1 MLFRLPFRLRRAPLG
16 LAVVLSLAA
25 FRADDPR
32 DPGRVEHL
40 ADFPSKF
47 VKPRHVD
54 VWLPAD
60 YPRPGRRYAVLYMH
74 DGQNL
79 FHPASSYGGVAWEVD
94 STLARLQL
102 RGAVRPDVIVV
113 GVWNTD
119 RRFREYCPARPY
131 QLLSAARRAQLA
143 QEGLLPGPP
152 QSDEYLRFLVQELKP
167 YVDGHYQTDKRRQS
181 TFIGGSSMGGLISL
195 YAAVE
200 YPQVFGGAACLS
212 THWPLSLQ
220 DNPSDF
226 TSACLR
232 YLGQRLPAKGRRPR
246 LYFDFGTATLDAR
259 YEPHQLRIDS
269 LLRAKGYT
277 GRDWLTR
284 KYEGAAHSEASWKK
298 RFEVPTRFLLSPAA
312 GK

>member
-1 MLFRLPFRLRRAPLG
+1 ML
-16 LAVVLSLAA
+16 A

-40 ADFPSKF
+40 ADFPSQF
-47 VKPRHVD
+47 VQPRHVD

-94 STLARLQL
+94 STLARLQQ
-102 RGAVRPDVIVV
+102 RGEVRPDVIVV
-113 GVWNTD
+113 GVWNTG
-119 RRFREYCPARPY
+119 RRFAEYCPAKPFR
-131 QLLSAARRAQLA
+131 LMSTARQAQLA
-143 QEGLLPGPP
+143 QERLLAGPP
-152 QSDEYLRFLVQELKP
+152 LSDEYLRFLVQELKP
-167 YVDGHYQTDKRRQS
+167 YIDGHYQTDKRRQS

-200 YPQVFGGAACLS
+200 YPHVFGRAACLS

-220 DNPSDF
+220 NNTADF

-232 YLGQRLPAKGRRPR
+232 YLDQHLPNKGRRPG
-246 LYFDFGTATLDAR
+246 LYFDFGTTTLDAR
-259 YEPHQLRIDS
+259 YEPHQRRVDS

-277 GRDWLTR
+277 ERNWRTR
-284 KYEGAAHSEASWKK
+284 KYEGAAHNEAAWKK
-298 RFEVPTRFLLSPAA
+298 RFDVPARFLLGSFQ
-312 GK
+312 GR